1 MILFVDYQYKQIGG
15 VQQLIVNTIKELNR
29 RGLSAK
35 VYCSQE
41 SFEYQSLVREKL
53 EYDFIDSD
61 VVGID
66 CLNKYIVNDDVLYIT
81 SLSTTELLRKLGPLE
96 NKLIFYSVHPETFF
110 RKFALVEKIFRIK
123 DCLKKMV
130 IKLRDCK
137 SLLIMDG
144 ANLEPITKQGIHLTI
159 TENDYVPVPCITSL
173 SLHRD
178 RKCDNTKTT
187 ITYLGRGNAEW
198 KVYPVV
204 KLLQD
209 LNKLDV
215 SKYKVSIIT
224 DKDELFEEL
233 IAKHVP
239 NNKIYVEYI
248 HGLMGEDLERFIFE
262 KSDLHFAMGT
272 SALEGAKIGIPT
284 IRADISKVPIPQNY
298 KYTWLCDTIAFS
310 LGDEIDLN
318 THNSGHDLASMLQD
332 IEDYNLYKDL
342 SDKCYQYVMGKHSI
356 KYNVDKILDTAQ
368 NTQMT
373 VKCYNNTDY
382 SKTICLMNFLLK
394 PLRYIKHILLK

>member
-15 VQQLIVNTIKELNR
+15 VQQLIVNTVKELNR

-35 VYCSQE
+35 VYCSHE

-53 EYDFIDSD
+53 EFEFIDSD
-61 VVGID
+61 VVGRE
-66 CLNKYIVNDDVLYIT
+66 CLNNYIVKDDVLYLT
-81 SLSTTELLRKLGPLE
+81 SLSTTDLLRELGPLE

-110 RKFALVEKIFRIK
+110 REFTLVEKIFGIK

-130 IKLRDCK
+130 NKLRDCR

-144 ANLEPITKQGIHLTI
+144 ANLEPITKQGIHFTI
-159 TENDYVPVPCITSL
+159 ADNDYVPVPCISSL

-178 RKCDNTKTT
+178 CKCDNTKTT

-198 KVYPVV
+198 KVYPIV

-209 LNKLDV
+209 LNSVDS
-215 SKYKVSIIT
+215 SKYKVTIIT
-224 DKDELFEEL
+224 DKDSLFEEL
-233 IAKHVP
+233 IANHVP
-239 NNKIYVEYI
+239 NNEVNVEYI
-248 HGLMGEDLERFIFE
+248 HGLMGDDLERFVFE

-272 SALEGAKIGIPT
+272 SALEGAKMGVPT
-284 IRADISKVPIPQNY
+284 IRADISKVLIPQTY
-298 KYTWLCDTIAFS
+298 QYTWLCDTNTFS
-310 LGDEIDLN
+310 LGDEIDIN
-318 THNSGHDLASMLQD
+318 VHKTGHDLSSMLQD
-332 IEDYNLYKDL
+332 IEDCKRYKEL
-342 SDKCYQYVMGKHSI
+342 SDKCYQYAMGKHSI
-356 KYNVDKILDTAQ
+356 KYNVDKILYAVQ

-373 VKCYNNTDY
+373 VRCYNNTAY
-382 SKTICLMNFLLK
+382 SRTICLMNFLLK